1 MCSFMLL
8 TTYECMGFEATRDTS
23 DMFHAF
29 PFAIPCMQRVVGLEF
44 DVSDMKGVV
53 WKTREMS
60 KLDR

>member
-29 PFAIPCMQRVVGLEF
+29 SYTISCMQRVVGLEF
-44 DVSDMKGVV
+44 DVSDMKDVV

>member
-1 MCSFMLL
+1 MSAWWFD
-8 TTYECMGFEATRDTS
+8 ASRDTS

-29 PFAIPCMQRVVGLEF
+29 SYAISCMQGGVGFEF